1 MASPLVRVEAHLSPG
16 LPRFNIV
23 GLPEKAVNESR
34 ARVRSA
40 IINCGFV
47 FPARHITVNLS
58 PADLPK
64 SGGRLD
70 LAIALGILAAARQIK
85 TDDLANYEFLGEL
98 ALNGELLPVRGV
110 IPAGLACAR
119 AKRTLIIGRRNAAAA
134 VLLKTTPVC
143 VAEHLT
149 QVTAHLNGVRP
160 LSSVGDLPPPKPPNK
175 SSEPRLDSVRG
186 QQKAKRAL
194 LVAAAGGHNIL
205 MFGPPGSGKTMLA
218 SRLPALLPPLNHA
231 DSLEVAGI
239 FSLVAKEE
247 IPPLGLRPFRAPHH
261 TASAISLVGG
271 GSKPMPGEISLA
283 HLGVLFLDELPEF
296 PRRVLEVLRQPM
308 ESGNITISRAAR
320 NAQFPARFQLV
331 AAMNPCP
338 CGMLGNPYKECR
350 CSPQQIEN
358 YRSRISGPLLDRLDL
373 IVHVA
378 NLPVAESETVGD
390 GREHERA
397 QAAVKLARAR
407 QTKRCGKV
415 NALLD
420 ADTTQE
426 FCAPDKA
433 GKEILNMAR
442 TKLGISMRGYH
453 RLLRVAR
460 TLADLEGKEVT
471 EKHHITEALAYRC
484 DFDRPT

>member
-1 MASPLVRVEAHLSPG
+1 MQLLIAG
-16 LPRFNIV
+16 LCFRH
-23 GLPEKAVNESR
+23 GTSR
-34 ARVRSA
+34 SICRRRTCRRA
-40 IINCGFV
+40 
-47 FPARHITVNLS
+47 
-58 PADLPK
+58 
-64 SGGRLD
+64 GGRLD

-218 SRLPALLPPLNHA
+218 SRLPALLPSLNHA
-231 DSLEVAGI
+231 ESLEVAGV

-407 QTKRCGKV
+407 QTKRCGRSERTFGCGR
-415 NALLD
+415 NARVLRARQGGQGNSKYGTHQVGDFYARLSSPV
-420 ADTTQE
+420 AGGAHSGRFGRQGSHR
-426 FCAPDKA
+426 KA
-433 GKEILNMAR
+433 
-442 TKLGISMRGYH
+442 S
-453 RLLRVAR
+453 
-460 TLADLEGKEVT
+460 
-471 EKHHITEALAYRC
+471 HHGSIGLSL
-484 DFDRPT
+484 